1 MALTLRPVTVADEQF
16 LFEVYAGTRAEEL
29 AAWGWN
35 DKQQEMFLRLQFMA
49 QKGAYGAQYPNAD
62 HAIIMLD
69 EKAVGR
75 LYVARSEK
83 DIVLADIA
91 LLPEYRGRG
100 IGAELINRL
109 LEEAAEGAKSCRL
122 QVVKTNR
129 AARLYERLGFVRT
142 GESGM
147 HFEMEWRPQSSR
159 I

>member
-1 MALTLRPVTVADEQF
+1 MALTLRRVTAADEPF

-29 AAWGWN
+29 AAWGW
-35 DKQQEMFLRLQFMA
+35 DAAQQEPFLRLQFMA
-49 QKGAYGAQYPNAD
+49 QKGTYGAQYPNAD
-62 HAIIMLD
+62 HDIIMLD
-69 EKAVGR
+69 DKPVGR

-83 DIVLADIA
+83 EIVLADIA

-109 LEEAAEGAKSCRL
+109 LDEAAQGAKPCRL

-147 HFEMEWRPQSSR
+147 HFEMEWRPQ
-159 I
+159 